1 LTTTSKPTEAYSSMF
16 AEDTAKLITEG
27 RVTGLPH
34 IVRLRF
40 VYLRDSFYVLGGASN
55 SDWVKNVLQ
64 TRRSKFRLEEYV
76 WNVSASLLT
85 SYETAEVITA
95 FSKKY
100 GARVVRDWYQD
111 APICVQLVPKG
122 IPIKRASIRGEAE
135 TSTSFAVWLSKRS
148 DYYGGV
154 ASAFDSAAEEYDFT
168 ISNNYINTWIRE
180 KSINELLQLVG
191 RDDTLVEIG
200 CGTGAEAIIISK
212 RVGRIVA
219 TDISPKMI
227 DLLKVK
233 IRAKGL
239 SGKIFPALVRA
250 AEISKVTKLTEG
262 KRVTAA
268 YSFNGALNCEPNL
281 SRFVDELDSTLQEG
295 GHFVCTIRNSLCLA
309 EVLSH
314 AAVFQFDRMTP
325 RKKQPVMVSVGGI
338 DIPSFYYSPGTFAK
352 YFGEKFKLRK
362 LIGLPAI
369 LPPAYLSDYYVKFKR
384 ISPILERTE
393 SLVSRRFPFNRLGD
407 QTLFVFQKV

>member
-1 LTTTSKPTEAYSSMF
+1 MF
-16 AEDTAKLITEG
+16 AENTAKLITEG
-27 RVTGLPH
+27 RITGLPH

-40 VYLRDSFYVLGGASN
+40 VHLKDSFYVLGGASS
-55 SDWVKNVLQ
+55 SDWMKNVLHSRQ
-64 TRRSKFRLEEYV
+64 SKFRLEEYV

-85 SYETAEVITA
+85 PYETAEVITA

-100 GARVVRDWYQD
+100 GARVVKDWYQE
-111 APICVQLVPKG
+111 ASVCVHLVPVG
-122 IPIKRASIRGEAE
+122 IPTKRASIRGEAE
-135 TSTSFAVWLSKRS
+135 TSTSFTVWLSKRS

-180 KSINELLQLVG
+180 RSINELLQFVG

-200 CGTGAEAIIISK
+200 CGTGAEAIIISR

-227 DLLKVK
+227 DLLRIK

-250 AEISKVTKLTEG
+250 SEISKIIKYTEG
-262 KRVTAA
+262 NRATAA

-281 SRFVDELDSTLQEG
+281 SRFVDELDSVLQEG

-314 AAVFQFDRMTP
+314 AAVLQFDRMAP
-325 RKKQPVMVSVGGI
+325 RKNQPVMVSVGGI

-352 YFGEKFKLRK
+352 NFTQKFKLRK

-384 ISPILERTE
+384 VSSILEKTE
-393 SLVSRRFPFNRLGD
+393 LLVSSRFPFNRLGD
-407 QTLFVFQKV
+407 QTLFVFQKL